1 VGRRNGRIGGVT
13 VDTPTAVD
21 HVLAG
26 LDDDQRAAVLAPRGP
41 VCILAGAGTGKTRA
55 ITHRIAHGVLT
66 GATAPQ
72 HVLAVTFTARA
83 AGEMRGRLRELSAT
97 GVQARTFHAAALRQ
111 LRYFAPRVFSGR
123 ALPDLV
129 DRKAPL
135 VGQAAA
141 RARIRL
147 DRTGVRDATAE
158 IEWAKSALVEPSD
171 FPAAAAAAGRELPLA
186 AEQLA
191 ELYAGYEQLKRKMG
205 VIDFED
211 LLRATVWAI
220 EEHRDVAEQIRGQ
233 YRHFVV
239 DEYQDVNPLQQRL
252 LDAWLGGRDDLC
264 VVGDASQTIYS
275 FTGATSSYLVDFA
288 RAHPRAAVIRLER
301 DYRSTPQVV
310 ELANGVIAAASG
322 SEARVRLRL
331 IGQRPPGP
339 SPRTTCFP
347 DEPAEAAAVASRC
360 TELIAGGLPA
370 AEIAVLFRTNAQS
383 AAYEQALADAGVP
396 YVVRGVERFFER
408 PEVREAMVL
417 LRGAARAVEPGD
429 KLVPSVVETLSATGF
444 RAESPPS
451 GGAARE
457 RWEALAALV
466 RLAEDFAADNASAG
480 LPEFTEELAERA
492 AVQHAPTVDGVTL
505 ASLHAAKGL
514 EWDAVFLVG
523 LAEGTVPITY
533 ARTPAQLEEE
543 RRLLYVGITRA
554 REHLWLSWSSAR
566 APGGRASRRPSRFLP
581 EVGSG
586 AGAGRAGGR
595 GAAGGKKSGPR
606 SLPIC
611 RICGVALFDPTHRK
625 LRRCGHCPAD
635 YDEDLFERLR
645 AWRGLLAKEQKLP
658 AYVVFTDATLTAVAE
673 QRPGTEKELA
683 GIPGVGPRKLTLYG
697 DAVLALVDG
706 GDPEKVAGVSHEDD

>member
-1 VGRRNGRIGGVT
+1 MT
-13 VDTPTAVD
+13 VDTRSAVED
-21 HVLAG
+21 VLAG

-66 GATAPQ
+66 GTTAPQ

-83 AGEMRGRLRELSAT
+83 AGEMRGRLRGLGAE

-111 LRYFAPRVFSGR
+111 LRYFAPRVFSGK

-129 DRKAPL
+129 DSKARL

-141 RARIRL
+141 RSRLRL
-147 DRTGVRDATAE
+147 DRTGVRDCTSE
-158 IEWAKSALVEPSD
+158 IEWAKSAMIEPAEY
-171 FPAAAAAAGRELPLA
+171 AAAAAKA
-186 AEQLA
+186 ARDVPIAPEQLA
-191 ELYAGYEQLKRKMG
+191 ELYAGYEQVKRKMG

-220 EEHRDVAEQIRGQ
+220 EEHRDVADQIRAQ

-275 FTGATSSYLVDFA
+275 FTGATASYLIGFQRRYQRSTMV
-288 RAHPRAAVIRLER
+288 RLER

-310 ELANGVIAAASG
+310 ALANEVIAAASG
-322 SEARVRLRL
+322 VEAGVRLKL
-331 IGQRPPGP
+331 TGQRPPGP
-339 SPRTTCFP
+339 SPRSANFP
-347 DEPAEAAAVASRC
+347 DEPAEAVAVAARC
-360 TELIAGGLPA
+360 RELIGSGTPA
-370 AEIAVLFRTNAQS
+370 SEIAVLFRTNAQS
-383 AAYEQALADAGVP
+383 AAYETALADAKVP

-417 LRGAARAVEPGD
+417 LRGAARAIEPGQP
-429 KLVPSVVETLSATGF
+429 LAEAIAETLSAVGF
-444 RAESPPS
+444 RVGDPPS
-451 GGAARE
+451 GGSARE
-457 RWEALAALV
+457 KWEALAALV
-466 RLAEDFAADNASAG
+466 RLGEDFAAAHEGANLST
-480 LPEFTEELAERA
+480 FTDELAERA

-523 LAEGTVPITY
+523 LAEGTMPITF
-533 ARTPAQLEEE
+533 AKTPAQLEEE

-554 REHLWLSWSSAR
+554 REHLWLSWSSSR
-566 APGGRASRRPSRFLP
+566 SPGGRASRRPSRFLP
-581 EVGSG
+581 ESAGGAGSG
-586 AGAGRAGGR
+586 GARPGSK
-595 GAAGGKKSGPR
+595 AAGTKSGPK

-611 RICGVALFDPTHRK
+611 RICGVALFDPAQRK
-625 LRRCGHCPAD
+625 LRRCGGCPSD
-635 YDEDLFERLR
+635 YDEGLFGRMREWR
-645 AWRGLLAKEQKLP
+645 ALLAKEQKLP
-658 AYVVFTDATLTAVAE
+658 AYVIFTDATLIAVAE
-673 QRPGTEKELA
+673 QMPASEQQLA
-683 GIPGVGPRKLTLYG
+683 SIPGVGPRKLTLYG
-697 DAVLALVDG
+697 DAVLALVAG
-706 GDPEKVAGVSHEDD
+706 ADPLSLTAPTTPDDDA